1 MRRKI
6 PPQRLGRIYQ
16 RLATSTAVTS
26 LAAAL
31 SAQIRGRSTP
41 GRASTT

>member
-1 MRRKI
+1 VAMS
-6 PPQRLGRIYQ
+6 L
-16 RLATSTAVTS
+16 AVTS

-41 GRASTT
+41 GWASTT